1 MKVRYKGPLPSVF
14 VPGVPGIFERG
25 KEYEVDE
32 KVAKV
37 LLKSNQFE
45 EVKVVGE
52 VRRDSRGDD
61 VRDTSYSK

>member
-1 MKVRYKGPLPSVF
+1 M
-14 VPGVPGIFERG
+14 PGVPGIFERG

-45 EVKVVGE
+45 EVKVVDE